1 MKKILL
7 LSICS
12 IVLVSTSS
20 QALKF
25 GAAPH
30 IEIPTRELVQ
40 FLPTRNEELEKAL
53 QAHNLMT
60 ELPALQT
67 MAEQQAKLKSN
78 LKDMQKFFDNL
89 MKCNENRLGR
99 FKNSAEML
107 KKVRQVYKEKTQN
120 LDSDDAYEEDSIVP
134 RSLADRN
141 AVFSRKKE
149 IEAELM
155 RDVLE
160 NGKKWGGESISKKN
174 PAVPENMQE
183 QMIGSGLEELAVAEE
198 GTNNASVAEMD
209 FDNTF
214 NQMQQSFIQ
223 KLSAVGLQFPDFNA
237 ARSGEVRKVQK
248 ALQELKQQHL
258 EAAKEYITKL
268 DEQDLAHPKAV
279 ARRTARSQNKQ
290 KVLKKVKAEFPEAF
304 AEMQQFDQ
312 QTPQQRQR
320 MLVAAMEKDTK
331 GTVYLTETNASEID
345 QKMAEMKSN
354 RDMVN
359 SLQDQMQKMVDKA
372 PEVQEFD
379 FSLCSV

>member
-12 IVLVSTSS
+12 ILLVSTSS
-20 QALKF
+20 YALKF

-30 IEIPTRELVQ
+30 IKIPTRELVQ

-53 QAHNLMT
+53 QVHNLMT

-67 MAEQQAKLKSN
+67 MAEQQVKLKSN

-107 KKVRQVYKEKTQN
+107 KKVRQAYRDRTQN
-120 LDSDDAYEEDSIVP
+120 LDSESAYEEDSIVP

-141 AVFSRKKE
+141 AVLTRKKE
-149 IEAELM
+149 IETELM

-160 NGKKWGGESISKKN
+160 NGQKWGGESVSKKN
-174 PAVPENMQE
+174 PAVSEDMLTS
-183 QMIGSGLEELAVAEE
+183 MTGTGLEELAVAEE
-198 GTNNASVAEMD
+198 GTNNARIAEMD
-209 FDNTF
+209 FDQTF

-223 KLSAVGLQFPDFNA
+223 KLAAAGLEFPDFNA
-237 ARSGEVRKVQK
+237 ARGGEVRKVQK

-290 KVLKKVKAEFPEAF
+290 KVLKRVQAEFPEAF

-320 MLVAAMEKDTK
+320 MLVAAMEKDAK

-345 QKMAEMKSN
+345 QRMAEMKAN
-354 RDMVN
+354 KDMLN
-359 SLQDQMQKMVDKA
+359 SLQDQMQQMMDGA
-372 PEVQEFD
+372 PAVKDFD